1 MSLVENSPVETILTC
16 GTVARRSFRKSSS
29 TITGEPAKL
38 SIAVTALMAVISAV
52 LVPLRMLLSTG
63 PPDDSSVFAYIG
75 WAMHRGLMPYRDLW
89 DHKGPLLYYLQFVGT
104 SLSPHSTFGIGLLEL
119 IALSIAL
126 FLLYRVIASFV
137 SSFVSRVL
145 AVLAVTFIAHF
156 SLGGNMCESWA
167 LLPLAMAQ
175 YASWRWSQRM
185 SLNWCAPL
193 LAASFACIFWIRP
206 NMVTYP
212 AVALLVLLYATK
224 NAHGFGAATRQFAL
238 ACASALALS
247 ALILAPLY
255 HWRVLHDFVAAYFG
269 YNAAYSNALSLSDR
283 FLHTRQLLVQLFPTA
298 IAILGTAGWVLWINK
313 GRQKE
318 QVASGLPSLYLQT
331 LLWSLP
337 FEIAAASLSGR
348 DYPHYLLP
356 LFPTFFVLAAWFLNG
371 FEKQTKA
378 APALAMALLIG
389 LCPFMLTTY
398 SSDFSQSTDPPH
410 SEYLAVVHFIQ
421 RATTPSDK
429 ITVIG
434 VTEAGYI
441 TFLAQRLPASRFVY
455 QLPLIDVN
463 NPMAGDQRKQFM
475 CDIAQNRPAIIV
487 SGNALM
493 GILCATKV
501 ECTLR
506 NMQAPSTDYGYQHML
521 LPNLMQGLISTDYR
535 AVPDSK
541 FGPFRVLVRNDVA
554 IPAQW

>member
-1 MSLVENSPVETILTC
+1 
-16 GTVARRSFRKSSS
+16 
-29 TITGEPAKL
+29 
-38 SIAVTALMAVISAV
+38 
-52 LVPLRMLLSTG
+52 
-63 PPDDSSVFAYIG
+63 
-75 WAMHRGLMPYRDLW
+75 
-89 DHKGPLLYYLQFVGT
+89 
-104 SLSPHSTFGIGLLEL
+104 
-119 IALSIAL
+119 
-126 FLLYRVIASFV
+126 
-137 SSFVSRVL
+137 
-145 AVLAVTFIAHF
+145 
-156 SLGGNMCESWA
+156 
-167 LLPLAMAQ
+167 
-175 YASWRWSQRM
+175 
-185 SLNWCAPL
+185 
-193 LAASFACIFWIRP
+193 
-206 NMVTYP
+206 
-212 AVALLVLLYATK
+212 
-224 NAHGFGAATRQFAL
+224 
-238 ACASALALS
+238 
-247 ALILAPLY
+247 
-255 HWRVLHDFVAAYFG
+255 
-269 YNAAYSNALSLSDR
+269 LSLSDR